1 VTSVL
6 YFITMTLDNYEDLN
20 DGVDVA
26 IRSYDALT
34 KEKNPEIYRQ
44 KLRFLGQ
51 CLAAMKERINERS
64 NNPSEQC

>member
-1 VTSVL
+1 MVN
-6 YFITMTLDNYEDLN
+6 NYEDLN

-26 IRSYDALT
+26 IRSYDALI

-51 CLAAMKERINERS
+51 CLEAMKERINERS

>member
-1 VTSVL
+1 MV
-6 YFITMTLDNYEDLN
+6 DNYEDLN

-26 IRSYDALT
+26 IRSYDALI

-44 KLRFLGQ
+44 KLRSLGQ
-51 CLAAMKERINERS
+51 CLEAMKERINERS

>member
-1 VTSVL
+1 MV
-6 YFITMTLDNYEDLN
+6 DNYKDLN

-26 IRSYDALT
+26 IRSYDALI

-51 CLAAMKERINERS
+51 CLEAMKERINERS